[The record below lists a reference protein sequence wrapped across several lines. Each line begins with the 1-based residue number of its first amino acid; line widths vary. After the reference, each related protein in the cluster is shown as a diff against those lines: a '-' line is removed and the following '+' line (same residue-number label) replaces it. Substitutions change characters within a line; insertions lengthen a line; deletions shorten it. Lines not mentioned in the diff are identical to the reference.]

1 MVDSLVNFLFGI
13 LKNDYL
19 TVLFVSMFPLIELKG
34 AIPVGQAAGL
44 PLIRTALLSYIGS
57 SLVCIP
63 LFFLLIPVFNLL
75 KKIKFIKKFVEKTE
89 CMLYGKAGKLA
100 EKAQKGKIGEGLSEE
115 EKNAEASR
123 LIFWALFAFVA
134 IPLPLTGVWTGT
146 AIAVFLN
153 MKFKDA
159 FIALVGGNFISGSLV
174 TLFTFIFKEYVDIVI
189 LALGVI
195 AVVMLIIAIVKIA
208 RTPQNARED
217 DRG

>member
-19 TVLFVSMFPLIELKG
+19 TVLFISMFPLVELKG

-57 SLVCIP
+57 SLICIP
-63 LFFLLIPVFNLL
+63 LFFLLIPIFNLL
-75 KKIKFIKKFVEKTE
+75 KKIIFIKKFVEKVE
-89 CMLYGKAGKLA
+89 GMLYDKAKKLA
-100 EKAQKGKIGEGLSEE
+100 EKAQKDKIGAELSEE
-115 EKNAEASR
+115 EKNAKARR
-123 LIFWALFAFVA
+123 LIFWALFTFVA

-153 MKFKDA
+153 VKFKDA

-195 AVVMLIIAIVKIA
+195 AVIMLVIAIVKIA
-208 RTPQNARED
+208 RTPQKDGEEN
-217 DRG
+217 RG